1 MFTAF
6 ISSVVSF
13 SIAFIYEMGLHLTI
27 DGVSD
32 LNGNMFFPGG
42 AYNDVPYNQWLIDW
56 LKYSLL
62 E

>member
-1 MFTAF
+1 M
-6 ISSVVSF
+6 VSF
-13 SIAFIYEMGLHLTI
+13 FSMAFIYEMGLHLTI

-32 LNGNMFFPGG
+32 LNGNMFFPGD